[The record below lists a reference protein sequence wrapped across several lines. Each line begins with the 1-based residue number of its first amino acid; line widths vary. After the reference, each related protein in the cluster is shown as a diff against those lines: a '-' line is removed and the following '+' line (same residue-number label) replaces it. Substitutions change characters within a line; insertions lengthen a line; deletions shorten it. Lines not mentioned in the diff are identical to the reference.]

1 MEYLKESYQSPV
13 IELIRIPAN
22 SILAELSVPTE
33 ETIVTEGY
41 VPDDEF

>member
-33 ETIVTEGY
+33 EIIDVEGDE
-41 VPDDEF
+41 PDDEF